1 MERFT
6 TFFGRHVWA
15 QVLLV
20 VLLGWAVIMLM
31 SPGEPA
37 LVVLVRAAVTS
48 VGAVAVLLVLRAR
61 EKRAAGGSGDR
72 LVTLDRR
79 LRHGEIPSSP
89 ADREAM
95 LNLVE
100 QRLHRT
106 RHRRPALVGLYL
118 MYALLVTAPLLL
130 GDVRQALVCGLLG
143 AITLPLLTWQ
153 GGRQVRRLHEVR
165 ETLRKGT
172 DGAGAGDGAPAVRQP
187 PREQGHRRSA
197 HGG

>member
-1 MERFT
+1 MERLN
-6 TFFGRHVWA
+6 TFFGRHIWA

-31 SPGEPA
+31 SPGEPP
-37 LVVLVRAAVTS
+37 LVVLARSAVTS

-79 LRHGEIPSSP
+79 LRHREIPSSP

-95 LNLVE
+95 LDLVE

-106 RHRRPALVGLYL
+106 RHRRPALAVLCL
-118 MYALLVTAPLLL
+118 MYALLVAAPLLL
-130 GDVRQALVCGLLG
+130 GQVRQALVLGLLG
-143 AITLPLLTWQ
+143 AIILPLLTWQ
-153 GGRQVRRLHEVR
+153 GGRQVRRLREVR
-165 ETLRKGT
+165 ETLRGSPG
-172 DGAGAGDGAPAVRQP
+172 GADAGGEASEG
-187 PREQGHRRSA
+187 RESRRSSYD
-197 HGG
+197 G

>member
-1 MERFT
+1 MERLN
-6 TFFGRHVWA
+6 TFLGRHIWA

-37 LVVLVRAAVTS
+37 LVVLARSAVTS

-95 LNLVE
+95 LGLVE

-106 RHRRPALVGLYL
+106 RHRRPALAVLCL
-118 MYALLVTAPLLL
+118 MYALLVAAPLLL
-130 GDVRQALVCGLLG
+130 GQVRQALVLGLLG
-143 AITLPLLTWQ
+143 AIVLPLLAWQ
-153 GGRQVRRLHEVR
+153 GGRQVRRLREVR
-165 ETLRKGT
+165 EILHGSPG
-172 DGAGAGDGAPAVRQP
+172 GANAGGEASEG
-187 PREQGHRRSA
+187 REPRRSS
-197 HGG
+197 HDG

>member
-1 MERFT
+1 MERLN
-6 TFFGRHVWA
+6 TFLGRRTWA

-37 LVVLVRAAVTS
+37 LVVLARSAVTS

-89 ADREAM
+89 TDREAM
-95 LNLVE
+95 LGLVE

-106 RHRRPALVGLYL
+106 RHRRPALAVLCL
-118 MYALLVTAPLLL
+118 MYALLVAAPLLL
-130 GDVRQALVCGLLG
+130 GQVRQALVLGLLG
-143 AITLPLLTWQ
+143 AVVLPLLTWQ
-153 GGRQVRRLHEVR
+153 GGRRVRRLREVR
-165 ETLRKGT
+165 AALRGSHG
-172 DGAGAGDGAPAVRQP
+172 GADAGGGAPEGREPRRP
-187 PREQGHRRSA
+187 PHDG
-197 HGG
+197 

>member
-1 MERFT
+1 MERLN
-6 TFFGRHVWA
+6 TFLGRHIWA

-31 SPGEPA
+31 SPGEPP
-37 LVVLVRAAVTS
+37 LVVLARSAVTS

-95 LNLVE
+95 LDLVE

-106 RHRRPALVGLYL
+106 RHRRPALAVLCLVYV
-118 MYALLVTAPLLL
+118 LLVAAPLLL
-130 GDVRQALVCGLLG
+130 GQVRPALVCALLG
-143 AITLPLLTWQ
+143 AICLPLLTWQ
-153 GGRQVRRLHEVR
+153 GGRQVRRLR
-165 ETLRKGT
+165 EMREALRGST
-172 DGAGAGDGAPAVRQP
+172 
-187 PREQGHRRSA
+187 
-197 HGG
+197 GGPLPTR